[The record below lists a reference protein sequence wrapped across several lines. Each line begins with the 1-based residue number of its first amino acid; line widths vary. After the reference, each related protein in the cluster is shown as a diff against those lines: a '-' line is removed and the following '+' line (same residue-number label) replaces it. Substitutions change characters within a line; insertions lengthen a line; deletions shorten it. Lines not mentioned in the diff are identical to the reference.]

1 MPCKQCIE
9 NKRRSL
15 EKRRAMLEAKLE
27 RLEKACA
34 AGDQMSCMTLQ
45 RELASKN
52 YREDN
57 RFRSEHHRR
66 AG

>member
-1 MPCKQCIE
+1 MPRKQCIG

-15 EKRRAMLEAKLE
+15 EKQRQILEPKLK

-34 AGDQMSCMTLQ
+34 AGDQMSCITLQ
-45 RELASKN
+45 REMASEN
-52 YREDN
+52 YREEN
-57 RFRSEHHRR
+57 RSRSELHHR